1 MGLRVACRRGANPP
15 AAVHGR
21 LARLG
26 ILPVDAEE
34 DADFGS
40 LPSSCLER
48 SPEGTLSD
56 GQLEEAL
63 RAAEESRADT
73 PAVVLLIPA
82 AGDVAAGPV
91 VVCSPAASATSYELY
106 LAAGIASTSG
116 LPVEHLNARGR
127 SASASDSAAP
137 ARGHLKR
144 GVPAWTERLSPDLEQ
159 ALESLPARPAV
170 IVHAASTLTAEIHSV
185 LQRHPDADQL
195 LIIDL
200 AHHRFGVDVAAQ
212 LGAMVELA
220 IDLRRSTTQRTAPNT
235 PDTAA
240 SRDAHSDA
248 DSDAHTSPAP
258 VHPLGTAARIRASD
272 VIHAGLTDRHLV
284 LTNRTGLHVR
294 VSAALGSALTPDV
307 AAAQIQVD
315 LDPGAAQQIE
325 TDRVGA
331 LAHLA
336 APSPVTRTWSHST
349 SEVYEGGERRL
360 LALDIAVLGDDGTVS
375 AERRYEVPNGLD
387 FAATAGQL
395 RTLVGAAS
403 AGAVLPEPARG
414 PVASAWDIIG
424 ALEAGMRAA
433 ASAMPH
439 IDD

>member
-1 MGLRVACRRGANPP
+1 M
-15 AAVHGR
+15 
-21 LARLG
+21 
-26 ILPVDAEE
+26 
-34 DADFGS
+34 
-40 LPSSCLER
+40 
-48 SPEGTLSD
+48 
-56 GQLEEAL
+56 
-63 RAAEESRADT
+63 
-73 PAVVLLIPA
+73 
-82 AGDVAAGPV
+82 
-91 VVCSPAASATSYELY
+91 
-106 LAAGIASTSG
+106 
-116 LPVEHLNARGR
+116 
-127 SASASDSAAP
+127 
-137 ARGHLKR
+137 
-144 GVPAWTERLSPDLEQ
+144 SPDLEQ

-170 IVHAASTLTAEIHSV
+170 IVHAASTLTAEIRSV

-235 PDTAA
+235 PDTTA
-240 SRDAHSDA
+240 SRDAHIP
-248 DSDAHTSPAP
+248 PAP

-414 PVASAWDIIG
+414 PVASAWDVIG
-424 ALEAGMRAA
+424 ALEAGMRVA